1 MNIEIG
7 DLFTIK
13 KLDRCT
19 SFLKVGEMVESTMK
33 VTSDKLNKV
42 VTVKRLDMTEVG
54 EGRTNLVNVL
64 MSQLAPLPVET
75 QQDGSENLDIEKT
88 DAPKKI
94 NLRW

>member
-13 KLDRCT
+13 KIDRQT
-19 SFLKVGEMVESTMK
+19 SFLKVGERVRSKDK
-33 VTSDKLNKV
+33 VTYGKNNTV
-42 VTVKRLDMTEVG
+42 VTVERLDMTEIR

-88 DAPKKI
+88 DAPKRI